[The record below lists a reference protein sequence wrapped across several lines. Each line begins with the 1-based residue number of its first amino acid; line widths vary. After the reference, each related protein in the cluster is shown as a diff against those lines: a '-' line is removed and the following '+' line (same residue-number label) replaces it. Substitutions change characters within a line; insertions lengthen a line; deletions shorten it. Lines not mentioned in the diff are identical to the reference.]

1 MELKRD
7 HEYNQ
12 YWRVIVTIPALGIEF
27 ALNAPHVQL
36 PAIDIDYALIPPHVQ
51 LKQID
56 IEYSLLVPW
65 RTDPPTI
72 SLTYTLYPPVQI
84 QPIRLGFQLHTP
96 VAHMPVVDVGYKLNP
111 IFAFVEPPNA
121 ERLARVMRCRLI
133 ADGQTDL
140 DLIISSF
147 NSRLNYGRP
156 SYISV
161 VVPNALSLVDDIDL
175 RKTGTIIVDYGYK
188 FPDGTESLTELGRVT
203 LDNIS
208 QSQGASSFSV
218 VLDGYLHDPNS
229 VPKDVMLEKT
239 QFINTTN
246 GIRRVRAPISVT
258 LRPGDRV
265 TLPDSSVIVVGSI
278 THTVSESLAQM
289 EVSEL
294 ENYDL
299 LTDTNDDD
307 QGDTVTDA
315 NGNVTPV
322 LPWTISTDSSAI
334 N

>member
-1 MELKRD
+1 MPNVPAITATAQTLKPRSA
-7 HEYNQ
+7 
-12 YWRVIVTIPALGIEF
+12 VPTISATATMIRPYF
-27 ALNAPHVQL
+27 QL
-36 PAIDIDYALIPPHVQ
+36 PSINAAA
-51 LKQID
+51 
-56 IEYSLLVPW
+56 SMLVPG
-65 RTDPPTI
+65 RADPPTI
-72 SLTYTLYPPVQI
+72 SATATLLLPIFINPIVATATLLPPVTQI
-84 QPIRLGFQLHTP
+84 PQIT
-96 VAHMPVVDVGYKLNP
+96 ATAKLNQL
-111 IFAFVEPPNA
+111 FAFVEPPNA

-156 SYISV
+156 SYISI

-208 QSQGASSFSV
+208 QSHGASSFSV

-229 VPKDVMLEKT
+229 VPKDVVLEKT

-265 TLPDSSVIVVGSI
+265 TLPDSSVMVVGAI

-322 LPWTISTDSSAI
+322 LPWTISTNSSAI